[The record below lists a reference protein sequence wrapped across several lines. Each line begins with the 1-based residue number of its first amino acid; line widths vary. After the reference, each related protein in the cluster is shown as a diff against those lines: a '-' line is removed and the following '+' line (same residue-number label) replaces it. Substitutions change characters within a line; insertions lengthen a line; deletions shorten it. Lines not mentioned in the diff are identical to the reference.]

1 MKILF
6 ISISSIPDVNL
17 RSISL
22 ELLREFQR
30 QGHEIC
36 ILCAQENSGTG
47 PTYLSEEEGFKI
59 VRVRIGANKK
69 ANLLQKGITTVIEP
83 YQYIRA
89 IQRFYGEVKFDLV
102 LFPTPPITQVKAVEF
117 VKKRD
122 QAQSY
127 LLLKDIFPQNA
138 VDLGM
143 MKTAGVKGL
152 VYRHFRRVEKSL
164 YRAADHIGCMSQAN
178 VEYLLRHNPEIDSKK
193 VEVCPNSIRV
203 RDMSIDPETRR
214 QIRDKY
220 GIPQD
225 KKVFVYGGNLGRPQ
239 GIPFILECMKAA
251 QDLDTFF
258 FLLIGDGTEYGKIE
272 EYVRTSAQANLKL
285 LKKLPREEYDSMVGA
300 CDVGL
305 IFLDHRFSIPN
316 FPSRLLAYMQA
327 KIPVLACTDKSTDIG
342 KAIMEGG
349 FGWWCES
356 NDSFGFKEMVGRIAS
371 ADLSEMG
378 QKAFEYAKDQYD
390 VEKSCRTILKWFE

>member
-36 ILCAQENSGTG
+36 ILCAQENSGAG

-152 VYRHFRRVEKSL
+152 VYRHFRMR
-164 YRAADHIGCMSQAN
+164 
-178 VEYLLRHNPEIDSKK
+178 
-193 VEVCPNSIRV
+193 
-203 RDMSIDPETRR
+203 
-214 QIRDKY
+214 
-220 GIPQD
+220 
-225 KKVFVYGGNLGRPQ
+225 
-239 GIPFILECMKAA
+239 MKH
-251 QDLDTFF
+251 
-258 FLLIGDGTEYGKIE
+258 
-272 EYVRTSAQANLKL
+272 
-285 LKKLPREEYDSMVGA
+285 
-300 CDVGL
+300 C
-305 IFLDHRFSIPN
+305 
-316 FPSRLLAYMQA
+316 
-327 KIPVLACTDKSTDIG
+327 
-342 KAIMEGG
+342 
-349 FGWWCES
+349 
-356 NDSFGFKEMVGRIAS
+356 RI
-371 ADLSEMG
+371 
-378 QKAFEYAKDQYD
+378 
-390 VEKSCRTILKWFE
+390 